1 MSKCDKCGEMVDW
14 SNPNIHYGGHT
25 CNPNN
30 IKPKSDKTITITN
43 QSIPKVKQLTWHDVF
58 DGYKLYPENYNSVIQ
73 YLKCTSY
80 RYLAFNGMVYSVRD
94 LDMANPICSEE
105 EL

>member
-1 MSKCDKCGEMVDW
+1 MSICNKCGESVDW

-30 IKPKSDKTITITN
+30 IKPEVITKN
-43 QSIPKVKQLTWHDVF
+43 IPIQEQQVKLTWHDVF
-58 DGYKLYPENYNSVIQ
+58 DGYKLIPENFNSVIS

-94 LDMANPICSEE
+94 LEMNTPICSEE